1 MKASF
6 ADGRDSLGYLRDDE
20 ECLYLNSWEIGET
33 RVKNE
38 LLKQA
43 RAGIPS
49 LGKRPTRALW

>member
-20 ECLYLNSWEIGET
+20 ECLYLNSWEIGE
-33 RVKNE
+33 